1 MNLSSAVDRE
11 GYPILNSLSL
21 SQILSKDIKIKK
33 IIFFNFSDGGGTSA
47 SSGDERPRRRVIIS
61 PMVQP
66 QLVASGRYDPNSR
79 CFSYVPAKSLK
90 EHYKAPKKP
99 SLKRRTSVIEPADLE
114 VSPLEAKMA
123 LENFGLQSCSSE
135 TYRKTETPKW
145 EAEIDKL
152 TGGKI
157 EHRPRRASTAGT
169 PVGHIQH
176 DFVRSPSAA
185 QQTRS
190 SRNDWNYPQQQ
201 PQKQPQQWNWPTPKT
216 LNYQKSNGEISNKWP
231 NESLT
236 TQRLSRA
243 QMPHRDNYNTMTT
256 SMPSSTIPFTEQP
269 VVFEQ
274 AKRATPTLLQQQQS
288 TGTRRRPIPG
298 VRPSPRRSEM
308 DALCDPEFYL
318 SYSTPTASPILNKK
332 YPLKEKNIER
342 NLSKS
347 VPDGKEFNQM
357 AKNELQRDDVKELLA
372 QHLIGNNNKGNFN
385 SSVRRSQTP
394 QNPLITSKELEKP
407 LKMDDDYRARNCRS
421 VNSTPLIRNRRLFL
435 YKDVDEPSTD
445 PECAEDWLHSKLQAL
460 KGRREP
466 VARNKKEAEKLLL
479 EELKNKATKL
489 ISKENEGDPLE
500 EYKKEE
506 QRLKNT
512 KSPFN
517 TEIDG
522 LRKANKFLQNERA
535 KQNFFKQNPSFISST
550 ISKSLPSTNEFFATQ
565 RSLSAAPGINNNNFN
580 GQNQHFGNLNSDS
593 PIPQANIKRG
603 ATPTGQI
610 ISSKPPTPPPNIRG
624 DYRERSKSPH
634 NSKLI
639 LKNSSKKSFEELEPS
654 TSSLNNS
661 AVNPNLLALRQ
672 SLYAKERQRMGL
684 PLNGNV
690 NELINYENNN
700 DEDEFVSSIETQKK
714 KKWALPGLTK
724 NTENNFQQQNNLNN
738 QQLTNVK
745 PILKRGTQQQQQLN
759 NGTESPILN
768 NKKQFS
774 EVGFCFFL
782 KIF

>member
-1 MNLSSAVDRE
+1 
-11 GYPILNSLSL
+11 
-21 SQILSKDIKIKK
+21 
-33 IIFFNFSDGGGTSA
+33 
-47 SSGDERPRRRVIIS
+47 
-61 PMVQP
+61 
-66 QLVASGRYDPNSR
+66 
-79 CFSYVPAKSLK
+79 
-90 EHYKAPKKP
+90 
-99 SLKRRTSVIEPADLE
+99 
-114 VSPLEAKMA
+114 
-123 LENFGLQSCSSE
+123 
-135 TYRKTETPKW
+135 
-145 EAEIDKL
+145 
-152 TGGKI
+152 
-157 EHRPRRASTAGT
+157 
-169 PVGHIQH
+169 
-176 DFVRSPSAA
+176 
-185 QQTRS
+185 
-190 SRNDWNYPQQQ
+190 
-201 PQKQPQQWNWPTPKT
+201 
-216 LNYQKSNGEISNKWP
+216 
-231 NESLT
+231 
-236 TQRLSRA
+236 
-243 QMPHRDNYNTMTT
+243 
-256 SMPSSTIPFTEQP
+256 
-269 VVFEQ
+269 
-274 AKRATPTLLQQQQS
+274 
-288 TGTRRRPIPG
+288 
-298 VRPSPRRSEM
+298 
-308 DALCDPEFYL
+308 
-318 SYSTPTASPILNKK
+318 
-332 YPLKEKNIER
+332 
-342 NLSKS
+342 
-347 VPDGKEFNQM
+347 
-357 AKNELQRDDVKELLA
+357 
-372 QHLIGNNNKGNFN
+372 
-385 SSVRRSQTP
+385 
-394 QNPLITSKELEKP
+394 
-407 LKMDDDYRARNCRS
+407 MDDDYRARNCRS

-466 VARNKKEAEKLLL
+466 IARNKKEAEKMLL

-489 ISKENEGDPLE
+489 ISKESEGDPLE

-535 KQNFFKQNPSFISST
+535 KQNFFKQSFHFIRKLKKYFFKDPSFISST

-565 RSLSAAPGINNNNFN
+565 RSLSAAPGINNINNFN
-580 GQNQHFGNLNSDS
+580 GQSQHFGNLNSNS
-593 PIPQANIKRG
+593 PIPQANVKRG

-610 ISSKPPTPPPNIRG
+610 LSSKPPTPPPNIRG
-624 DYRERSKSPH
+624 DNRERSKSPH

-700 DEDEFVSSIETQKK
+700 DEDEFVSSIENQK

-724 NTENNFQQQNNLNN
+724 NTESNFQQQNNLNN

-774 EVGFCFFL
+774 EDLTPNYQQKQHFNGNNWSLERSDTPQFPLVSDRETPL
-782 KIF
+782 PYHPLLYKSDDSSQKLIFTKNISQSTIPANR